1 VASRGR
7 TDDLPLRCAWC
18 GRISRDGRF
27 VEPEEIEAHAS
38 KARTSHG
45 ICPDCFERELARRS
59 QKKN

>member
-38 KARTSHG
+38 KARTSLG
-45 ICPDCFERELARRS
+45 FFIYFL
-59 QKKN
+59 